1 MMIKEMKMFFN
12 SGQTFDVT
20 FRINQ
25 LKTLKRNLV
34 RYEDEIYKAL
44 YRDLGKSKQE
54 SFFTEYYLVIR
65 EINYFL
71 KNVKKFSKVKKVKVG
86 LEGFSGKGLLYPE
99 PYGVVLVISPW
110 NYPVNLSLVPLV
122 GAIAAGNCVV
132 LKPSEYSENVSKV
145 LEKIIS
151 ETFQN
156 NYVRVINGGVE
167 ISKKLLE
174 EDLDYIFFTGN
185 PNVGKYVM
193 KKAAEKLI
201 SVTLELGGK
210 NPAIVDAT
218 YELEKTA
225 KKIAWGKLL
234 NAGQTCISPDYLL
247 IEKKIKDEFI
257 YLLKI
262 YMDKFKKD
270 MANIVNHRHIERLQG
285 LLSSTSGEVIYGGGV
300 NGLRFEPT
308 IVDNVKIE
316 DVLMCEEIFGPI
328 LPIISFENKED
339 VFEIISK
346 NPYPLALY
354 VFSNDKYFLT
364 RIFKIQAGGISVN
377 DTITHFVPEDFPF
390 GGIKTSGIGRY
401 HGKYSFETFTHYK
414 PIYKKGIFEFQ
425 VRYPPYKRFKLFRKL
440 LIK

>member
-1 MMIKEMKMFFN
+1 MIKEMKMFFN